1 MPNTTAE
8 ELALLTDT
16 VAESTTSILTHLEV
30 SANVVRNM
38 IETQT
43 IFLKHIIK

>member
-1 MPNTTAE
+1 MSTVTE
-8 ELALLTDT
+8 ELQNLTNE
-16 VAESTTSILTHLEV
+16 VSESTTNLLTHLEV